1 MVKYTLIDTFNNVVV
16 SRHRTLKAAAR
27 ADLALNR
34 AVKRHNGPTSYCDLG
49 MPVSFGYPSRDKV
62 KNQPP
67 DLTAGEFN
75 RRKC

>member
-34 AVKRHNGPTSYCDLG
+34 AVKRHNGLTSYLPTKITRDGENLDDDEHELLCAYLAG
-49 MPVSFGYPSRDKV
+49 YLPVK
-62 KNQPP
+62 
-67 DLTAGEFN
+67 
-75 RRKC
+75 